1 MNGKPDP
8 SATPL
13 WLALAFLAFSALSW
27 AGSSVAGRAASGN
40 IPPFT
45 LSFVRWLCVFLC
57 FLAIGWRD
65 AWRQRDAIFR
75 QWRILSAFALFGVVG
90 FTVPYYVGL
99 QFTVAVNATLMNAS
113 GTIWIV
119 ATTFLMTGETIR
131 RRQALGVALGLFG
144 TLTIVLRADYAQ
156 LAGIAVNAGDL
167 FVLAAFFSWALYTA
181 MLRWRPRGVGGIP
194 FLIAITGIGSAM
206 MLPLYLLDLGRGA
219 VFEPT
224 AVKRRHPRLFGDLP
238 VLPVLHL
245 LEQGRFRRR
254 PERREHGPVHDPGI
268 RNGPCGSDL
277 GRDRGNL
284 SCRRNRNNFRRSVAR
299 DGRPPKIG
307 GMTPPATATAPR
319 AELPEVRPRPGKR
332 RPAPR

>member
-224 AVKRRHPRLFGDLP
+224 AVNAAILAYSVIFPSFLSYICWNRA
-238 VLPVLHL
+238 VSVV
-245 LEQGRFRRR
+245 
-254 PERREHGPVHDPGI
+254 GP
-268 RNGPCGSDL
+268 
-277 GRDRGNL
+277 
-284 SCRRNRNNFRRSVAR
+284 SVASMAQYMIPVFGTVLAVLILGEIVETFHVVGIAIIFAGVWLVTA
-299 DGRPPKIG
+299 GRRKS
-307 GMTPPATATAPR
+307 AA
-319 AELPEVRPRPGKR
+319 
-332 RPAPR
+332 